1 MEKQN
6 YGVIFGDINLVSEEH
21 LQAILDTLNRDTAQ
35 YFIIKSVLIAY
46 QKSRINDTVLRSPGC
61 PSTDMFDNFEERGDY
76 FREIINKFR

>member
-46 QKSRINDTVLRSPGC
+46 QKGVYTLGES
-61 PSTDMFDNFEERGDY
+61 
-76 FREIINKFR
+76 EIISKSIRLLSKPPEQTPENNA